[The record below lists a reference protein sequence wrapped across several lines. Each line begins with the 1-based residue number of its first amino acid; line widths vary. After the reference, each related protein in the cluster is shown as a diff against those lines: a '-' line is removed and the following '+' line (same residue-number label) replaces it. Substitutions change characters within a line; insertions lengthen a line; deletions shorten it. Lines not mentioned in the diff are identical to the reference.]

1 MISERD
7 VVKRIVENE
16 KFLMFYQEKIEQAKE
31 GEDIDYLKDEI
42 ERLNIVLNALYNL
55 FEEK

>member
-1 MISERD
+1 MISEID

-16 KFLMFYQEKIEQAKE
+16 KFLMYYQEKVKQAKK

-42 ERLNIVLNALYNL
+42 ERLHIVLNALYNL

>member
-16 KFLMFYQEKIEQAKE
+16 KFLMCYQEKVKQAKE